1 MNYEDEEA
9 VRPWQKLERK
19 LEITDSFRYLSPRKL
34 AYTYT
39 HTNKISRSR
48 IDRVYIS
55 GNLLTKLEKISNET
69 SNFSD
74 HKIMTLKLMEDFDRG
89 EGHWIFNNSL
99 LDDEAFLDTISR
111 EIRDSR
117 DLISTFEKKKD
128 FFDNLKQAMV
138 SKSRLFAIEKSKQRR
153 IEKSELKVKREKIEK
168 ISRQRYTNLDINRLK
183 IIEDRER
190 QIEAEEI
197 EGVKLR

>member
-1 MNYEDEEA
+1 M
-9 VRPWQKLERK
+9 KLQ
-19 LEITDSFRYLSPRKL
+19 
-34 AYTYT
+34 
-39 HTNKISRSR
+39 
-48 IDRVYIS
+48 
-55 GNLLTKLEKISNET
+55 
-69 SNFSD
+69 
-74 HKIMTLKLMEDFDRG
+74 MTLKLMEDFDRG

-99 LDDEAFLDTISR
+99 LNDEAFLDTIRR

-117 DLISTFEKKKD
+117 DLISIFEKKKD

-168 ISRQRYTNLDINRLK
+168 ISKQRYTTLDINRLK

>member
-1 MNYEDEEA
+1 M
-9 VRPWQKLERK
+9 KLQ
-19 LEITDSFRYLSPRKL
+19 
-34 AYTYT
+34 
-39 HTNKISRSR
+39 
-48 IDRVYIS
+48 
-55 GNLLTKLEKISNET
+55 
-69 SNFSD
+69 
-74 HKIMTLKLMEDFDRG
+74 MTLKLMEDFDRG

-99 LDDEAFLDTISR
+99 LNDEAFLDTISR

-117 DLISTFEKKKD
+117 DLISIFEKKKD

-168 ISRQRYTNLDINRLK
+168 ISKQRYTTLDINRLK